1 MNEWIFLVVGI
12 ITAIIPLGI
21 ALSLNRKYK
30 SSWILLIFGA
40 AMFVLSLV
48 RIPLNL
54 GAQNIFNAYFAGTP
68 LLVAS
73 ALFPSATA
81 GIFEE
86 GCRYLGYRYLFN
98 PDRRTWSNGL
108 MYGVGHGGIEA
119 IIFLTL
125 NYVILFVVLRS
136 APGLLP
142 PEIMSQVADVS
153 AYMPFVAL
161 LERIF
166 ALCIQ
171 VGLSVLVL
179 QCFLQKSFKYM
190 GYAIGLHLIVDFLA
204 VMLVQESIAAAEGV
218 TGAFAVL
225 GLYIIWRFREN
236 TRP

>member
-1 MNEWIFLVVGI
+1 MNEWIFLAVGI
-12 ITAIIPLGI
+12 ITAIIPLSI
-21 ALSLNRKYK
+21 AFSLNRKFK
-30 SSWILLIFGA
+30 SSWIFLAFGA

-54 GAQNIFNAYFAGTP
+54 VAQNSFNTYFAGIP
-68 LLVAS
+68 FLVIS
-73 ALFPSATA
+73 ALFPSVTA

-98 PDRRTWSNGL
+98 PERRSFSNGL
-108 MYGVGHGGIEA
+108 MYGVGHGGSEA

-125 NYVILFVVLRS
+125 NYVVLFVVLRA

-142 PEIMSQVADVS
+142 PETLSQVTDIPV
-153 AYMPFVAL
+153 YMPLVAF

-171 VGLSVLVL
+171 IGLSILVL
-179 QCFLQKSFKYM
+179 QTFLKKSLKYM
-190 GYAIGLHLIVDFLA
+190 GYAIGLHLTVDFLA
-204 VMLVQESIAAAEGV
+204 VMLAQKSIAAAEGA

-225 GLYIIWRFREN
+225 GLLIIWKFRESSAS
-236 TRP
+236 